1 MSSSRSR
8 SKSTSK
14 SSSNAR
20 PFSSRNLAEAKNYTK
35 NVSEPWFSL
44 IKCGLKTTEGRL
56 NKGDFAEMKRG
67 DLITFTN
74 EEMSSLGKRSF
85 QVRITSK
92 RTYPSFDAY
101 LRGETLKRALPP
113 VDTLEEGVAVYHQY
127 YTPADEATF
136 GIVAIRM
143 VRV

>member
-1 MSSSRSR
+1 MNASKSRSKSR
-8 SKSTSK
+8 SKSTFSNNSLAAAK
-14 SSSNAR
+14 S
-20 PFSSRNLAEAKNYTK
+20 YTK

-67 DLITFTN
+67 DTITFTN
-74 EEMSSLGKRSF
+74 DEMKSLGTRSF

-92 RTYPSFDAY
+92 RHYSTFEEY
-101 LRGETLKRALPP
+101 LKGETLKRALPP
-113 VDTLEEGVAVYHQY
+113 VDTIEQGVAVYHQY
-127 YTPADEATF
+127 YMPEDEAKF

-143 VRV
+143 THI